1 METKSSS
8 IVRVFSLAPVAKE
21 RREFAPWAQGS
32 CEPEPTGAAKICR
45 ALYPVC
51 AREFAPKG
59 ARLCEPEPTGAVK
72 RYIVFYIPVCACG
85 KREAGVCAMGA
96 RLCEPEPTGAVKISY
111 FISPFAPVA
120 KERREFAPW
129 EQGSAS
135 PNRQARQD
143 ISRRFVPVC
152 ACGKREAG
160 VCA

>member
-1 METKSSS
+1 MRLWQK
-8 IVRVFSLAPVAKE
+8 RDGSLRHGRKALASPNRQARQRYVVLYTPFAPAAKE
-21 RREFAPWAQGS
+21 R
-32 CEPEPTGAAKICR
+32 
-45 ALYPVC
+45 
-51 AREFAPKG
+51 REFAPKG